1 MGGLGHGHG
10 HQHENITIDWDRCLP
25 IPYLSSRPEILVE
38 SWTRTVDTLTLFSS
52 NIVHLLC
59 TNIYSGKI
67 THSSSIKWD
76 ELTPEEKWNY
86 EHLKMHQKHA
96 GHAEMHAE
104 MILILLVVLVV
115 SQVDNFSSAADSL
128 LTSRLFLYSGRS
140 EDHLLTIFVLW

>member
-10 HQHENITIDWDRCLP
+10 HQHENITIDWD
-25 IPYLSSRPEILVE
+25 
-38 SWTRTVDTLTLFSS
+38 
-52 NIVHLLC
+52 
-59 TNIYSGKI
+59 
-67 THSSSIKWD
+67 SIKWD

-115 SQVDNFSSAADSL
+115 SQVGDKNEQHLIGISASI
-128 LTSRLFLYSGRS
+128 
-140 EDHLLTIFVLW
+140 HL